1 MPRNGNRVTFNI
13 TYNPVFKCIRNILE
27 ELYILLAPDEQHEKV
42 FAELLKTG
50 FKIEKSLK
58 DHLAKSVLPKI
69 DVAGNSGSSRG
80 KAPCELF
87 IKLMKKTSTFKKRN
101 SGEIYRIHK
110 PLNCNSKNTVYLLEC
125 NQC

>member
-1 MPRNGNRVTFNI
+1 MKSYSIRKFLTRNQSRETLLDKEKMPRNGNRVTFNI

-27 ELYILLAPDEQHEKV
+27 ELYILLATDEQHEKV

-69 DVAGNSGSSRG
+69 DVAGNSGS
-80 KAPCELF
+80 
-87 IKLMKKTSTFKKRN
+87 
-101 SGEIYRIHK
+101 
-110 PLNCNSKNTVYLLEC
+110 
-125 NQC
+125 